1 VKTRS
6 GPSRPPG
13 VDAPALM
20 LRLTVGPML
29 MLHGYNKVFGKGGLE
44 GTTRWFDALGLH
56 PANVHARLAAATEL
70 GAGGLIAL
78 GAANPLPAAAAI
90 GLMTTAART
99 DHRGKGFFMF
109 RNGWEYVGVVAA
121 VSAVMA
127 ALGPGRYSVD
137 HLIGRQR
144 VGLKWAVA
152 AAVFGVTNA
161 AVLLAT
167 SYHPAPPP
175 EPESESESAEE

>member
-1 VKTRS
+1 MTIRS
-6 GPSRPPG
+6 
-13 VDAPALM
+13 
-20 LRLTVGPML
+20 
-29 MLHGYNKVFGKGGLE
+29 
-44 GTTRWFDALGLH
+44 
-56 PANVHARLAAATEL
+56 
-70 GAGGLIAL
+70 
-78 GAANPLPAAAAI
+78 
-90 GLMTTAART
+90 
-99 DHRGKGFFMF
+99 
-109 RNGWEYVGVVAA
+109 VVAA

-175 EPESESESAEE
+175 ESESAEE